1 MPRPDYQPVVST
13 GWRYYLFRLLFR
25 YRERDE
31 RMFDVVLLAAILA
44 SVVIAIL
51 DSVQPLHERWG
62 TWFYL
67 AEWVFTLLFTV
78 EYILRLL
85 VVQQHWRYARS
96 FFGVVDLVA
105 MLPTY
110 LSFLLPGSEHLIV
123 IRVLRVL
130 RVFRVFELTA
140 YVGESSQMMEALRRS
155 RRKIGVFV
163 LSVLLIATV
172 FGSLMY
178 LVEGPE
184 HGYTSIPRGIYWA
197 IVTMATVG
205 YGDITPQTPLGQFI
219 TTIIIIIGYGII
231 AVPTGIYTS
240 ELVQATMPHEPLRCA
255 HCGFEGI
262 AREAH
267 YCAHCGKAVG
277 AQPESSA
284 KE

>member
-1 MPRPDYQPVVST
+1 MPRPEYRPAAT
-13 GWRYYLFRLLFR
+13 AGWRYYLFRLLFR
-25 YRERDE
+25 YSERDE
-31 RMFDVVLLAAILA
+31 RLFDVVLLGLILA

-51 DSVQPLHERWG
+51 DSVQPLHARWG

-67 AEWVFTLLFTV
+67 AEWVFTLLFTL
-78 EYILRLL
+78 EYILRLI
-85 VVQQHWRYARS
+85 VVQQRLRFAGS
-96 FFGVVDLVA
+96 FFGVVDFVA
-105 MLPTY
+105 LLPTY
-110 LSFLLPGSEHLIV
+110 LSILFPGSEHLIV
-123 IRVLRVL
+123 VRVLRVL

-140 YVGESSQMMEALRRS
+140 YVGESGQMMEALRRS

-163 LSVLLIATV
+163 LSVVLIATV

-240 ELVQATMPHEPLRCA
+240 ELVQASMPHESQRCA
-255 HCGFEGI
+255 HCGYAGI
-262 AREAH
+262 TREAH
-267 YCAHCGKAVG
+267 YCAQCG
-277 AQPESSA
+277 QPAPTRS
-284 KE
+284 